1 VRPHPLAAL
10 TALALLAAV
19 ACAKEGDSASLQT
32 GRDDSATDSA
42 EPAPDGDPSAGD
54 IEWESCG
61 GGAQCAVIDV
71 PLDYD
76 DPGGG
81 TVPLSVT
88 RVEATGDR
96 IGPLFVN
103 PGGPGGTAGDFA
115 VDLSYSLPEEITER
129 FDIVGVDPRGLGA
142 SDIDCGGDP
151 TELYGVD
158 YTIDSPDD
166 TAALLDVS
174 QQYVDGCRERVGDL
188 LGHLGTADVARD
200 IDAVRAAMGDEQ
212 LNYLGFSYGT
222 AIGQELAQQFP
233 DRVRSMIL
241 DGVLEI
247 GPTGTELAV
256 AQAAGFETALRSY
269 AADCDR
275 DRSCPIGPDA
285 VARIEELEARVE
297 ESPIPASPR
306 DLGPG
311 ELATGLNMPLYS
323 ESLWPYLSDAVA
335 DALDGDGS
343 GMVALADEY
352 LGLSDTDIYFAVNCL
367 DVEWPETP
375 EELLAAG
382 AAAAAESPHFGES
395 IVNDYVRCAMWPVEE
410 EPLVPVTAPGTPPI
424 LVVSTTNDP
433 ATPYEAGVRT
443 AERLESGVLLTY
455 EGDGHTVVGNGV
467 ECVDEIAVAYLVDLT
482 PPEDGT
488 TCS

>member
-1 VRPHPLAAL
+1 VRLRPLAAL
-10 TALALLAAV
+10 SALALLAAV
-19 ACAKEGDSASLQT
+19 ACAKEGDSASLQA
-32 GRDDSATDSA
+32 GRDEAASKPT
-42 EPAPDGDPSAGD
+42 EPAPDGDATAGD

-61 GGAQCAVIDV
+61 GGAQCAVVDV
-71 PLDYD
+71 PVDYG
-76 DPGGG
+76 DPDGE
-81 TVPLSVT
+81 TLPLSVT

-96 IGPLFVN
+96 IGPLFDN

-115 VDLSYSLPEEITER
+115 VDLSFGLPEEITER

-166 TAALLDVS
+166 TTALLDVS
-174 QQYVDGCRERVGDL
+174 QQYVDGCEERVGDL

-247 GPTGTELAV
+247 GPTGIELAV

-269 AADCDR
+269 AEDCDS
-275 DRSCPIGPDA
+275 DPSCPIGPDA

-297 ESPIPASPR
+297 ASPIPASPR

-311 ELATGLNMPLYS
+311 ELSNGLTMPLYR
-323 ESLWPYLSDAVA
+323 ESMWPDLSDAVA
-335 DALDGDGS
+335 DALDGDGT
-343 GMVALADEY
+343 GMVALADRY
-352 LGLSDTDIYFAVNCL
+352 LSLGDTDIYFAVNCL
-367 DVEWPETP
+367 DVEWPEAP

-382 AAAAAESPHFGES
+382 AAADAQSPHFGET

-410 EPLVPVTAPGTPPI
+410 EPLVPATAPGTPPI

-467 ECVDEIAVAYLVDLT
+467 PCVDDIAVAYLVDLT